1 MWPNPQFS
9 ADLVTFTEETRSVGT
24 SDVISALFLWKKVT
38 RDVIILKHDP
48 IKVLLLAVSG
58 YR

>member
-1 MWPNPQFS
+1 MGPNPQFS
-9 ADLVTFTEETRSVGT
+9 ADLVTFTEEIRSVGT